1 MQFLL
6 AHRVYCCTF
15 WSGGSVPP
23 TFYEL
28 SQLWDD
34 CAVVAY
40 RLLQHFAD
48 SLDRFVEE
56 EKVRKEAREEKWRR
70 MGRGRQIWYPQ
81 FLAQSEA
88 NA

>member
-1 MQFLL
+1 
-6 AHRVYCCTF
+6 
-15 WSGGSVPP
+15 
-23 TFYEL
+23 
-28 SQLWDD
+28 
-34 CAVVAY
+34 
-40 RLLQHFAD
+40 
-48 SLDRFVEE
+48 VEE